1 VSDQSERTER
11 TNQSARI
18 NTPFTNEHFA
28 AFVQKMIGMPYW
40 FGTCLYRCTN
50 SVLSSKTV
58 QYPSHYG
65 ASRTAQYKE
74 DIAAMLVAADC
85 IGAVKG
91 YAWTGGGIGVLESV
105 GTGAAYTSKYGA
117 NNCPDKGANSMFTY
131 AKSKSMDWGTIDTLP
146 EVVGLALHTEG
157 HVGYYIG
164 EGYAVEWRGFKYGC
178 VKTRVKDRSWKYW
191 YQLPFIDYGESSGTG
206 DVSKPSSGQS
216 TDNTPSTI
224 ILGTRLLKNGMS
236 GSDVKALQDALMQL
250 GYHLPKYGAD
260 GAFGLETEAAVRALQ
275 INSGLQIDG
284 KYGEK
289 THLALMDALGDDEG
303 DDAELGDGTEAK
315 PGDSTPTTEPL
326 TDAEEP
332 IAPQPSDELSPDTPS
347 ADTPSSDV
355 PPPQVFITTASG
367 SKVNIREGNGTSYAR
382 ITTVPSGTTFE
393 YIATASNGWHAVIV
407 GAKVGW
413 VSGQY
418 SQVVWG

>member
-1 VSDQSERTER
+1 VIFMPERPDR
-11 TNQSARI
+11 TDQSARI
-18 NTPFTNEHFA
+18 NIPFTNEHFA

-50 SVLSSKTV
+50 SVLSSKTA

-85 IGAVKG
+85 IGSAKG

-131 AKSKSMDWGTIDTLP
+131 AKGKGMDWGTIDTLP

-164 EGYAVEWRGFKYGC
+164 NGYAVEWRGFKYGC

-191 YQLPFIDYGESSGTG
+191 YQLPFIDYGGSSGSGSG
-206 DVSKPSSGQS
+206 DASKPSSSTASGGQ
-216 TDNTPSTI
+216 TAAAPI

-236 GSDVKALQDALMQL
+236 GSDVKALQEALMQL

-260 GAFGLETEAAVRALQ
+260 GDFGLETEAAVRALQ

-289 THLALMDALGDDEG
+289 THLALMDALGDD
-303 DDAELGDGTEAK
+303 DGDGAE
-315 PGDSTPTTEPL
+315 PGDSTEDKPSEGTPTAEPPTVEPPAA
-326 TDAEEP
+326 TDDP
-332 IAPQPSDELSPDTPS
+332 IPTQ
-347 ADTPSSDV
+347 SSDV
-355 PPPQVFITTASG
+355 PPPQVFITSASG
-367 SKVNIREGNGTSYAR
+367 GKVNIREGNGTSYAR

-393 YIATASNGWHAVIV
+393 YIATASNGWNAVVV

-413 VSGQY
+413 VSGLY
-418 SQVVWG
+418 SKVI

>member
-1 VSDQSERTER
+1 MPERTD
-11 TNQSARI
+11 QSARI

-28 AFVQKMIGMPYW
+28 AFIQKMIGLPYW

-50 SVLSSKTV
+50 SVLSSKTA

-65 ASRTAQYKE
+65 ASRTVQYKE

-85 IGAVKG
+85 IGAAKG
-91 YAWTGGGIGVLESV
+91 YAWTSGGIGVLESV

-131 AKSKSMDWGTIDTLP
+131 AKSKGMDWGIIDTLP

-157 HVGYYIG
+157 HVGYYVG

-191 YQLPFIDYGESSGTG
+191 YQLPFIDYGEGSRSGSGGSSKMGG
-206 DVSKPSSGQS
+206 GAAPVVSTS
-216 TDNTPSTI
+216 TA

-236 GSDVKALQDALMQL
+236 GSDVKALQEALMQL

-260 GAFGLETEAAVRALQ
+260 GDFGLETEAAVRALQ

-284 KYGEK
+284 KYGDK
-289 THLALMDALGDDEG
+289 THIALMDALGDDEG
-303 DDAELGDGTEAK
+303 DGVEPDGGAENGADEGK
-315 PGDSTPTTEPL
+315 PGEGTPTVEPPI
-326 TDAEEP
+326 TADEP
-332 IAPQPSDELSPDTPS
+332 IEPQTP
-347 ADTPSSDV
+347 AMPSSDV
-355 PPPQVFITTASG
+355 PPPQVFITTTSSG
-367 SKVNIREGNGTSYAR
+367 KVNIREGNGTSYAR

-393 YIATASNGWHAVIV
+393 YIATASNGWNAVIV

-418 SQVVWG
+418 SQVVCG